1 MVTGELAFWGRAEVS
16 DFNQMV
22 SVSLLRN
29 YAKVTVGVDAGVQ
42 GFTIGGYG
50 VYHYASKGT
59 VAPYNEN
66 GDNTF
71 DRNDNEVLTLPVSMK
86 YSEGSDFDTNENI
99 CSNPLTQVIILPM

>member
-1 MVTGELAFWGRAEVS
+1 M
-16 DFNQMV
+16 
-22 SVSLLRN
+22 
-29 YAKVTVGVDAGVQ
+29 
-42 GFTIGGYG
+42 
-50 VYHYASKGT
+50 YHYASKGT

-71 DRNDNEVLTLPVSMK
+71 DRNDNEVLTLPVSMN